1 MEREL
6 GIEACA
12 ETSHKVQ
19 KRVFMP
25 SAKSKQAHACAYRPE
40 AESISGGLAQ

>member
-12 ETSHKVQ
+12 ETSHKFE
-19 KRVFMP
+19 KWVFMP
-25 SAKSKQAHACAYRPE
+25 STKSKQAHACAHRPE
-40 AESISGGLAQ
+40 AESISGDLAQ